1 MTNMSIFLV
10 FLLCDFSLNFDV
22 KTCIDLT
29 IVSHFFLLLN
39 VYIFLMFFV
48 WAVITYSIVM
58 NYLQL
63 GFYIVSLIMNLNFNG
78 G

>member
-22 KTCIDLT
+22 KSIDLT
-29 IVSHFFLLLN
+29 IVSHFVLLLS

-48 WAVITYSIVM
+48 WATITYSIVTWI
-58 NYLQL
+58 LH
-63 GFYIVSLIMNLNFNG
+63 SLTYYESQY
-78 G
+78 